1 MVFDTRRA
9 IDDARKDDRSD
20 PGFGGIVCTGQL
32 LLMSG
37 AQRLGGLGRLDFL
50 LAAAVDLRVLA
61 GLAAWI
67 ASTVFWL
74 YVLQV
79 APLSRA
85 YGLTSLTYVLVPL
98 ASVYIFGEQLRRL
111 HVLGML
117 LIVIGVAFLLSG
129 D

>member
-1 MVFDTRRA
+1 MIQTKTLLLILASVIFSA
-9 IDDARKDDRSD
+9 L
-20 PGFGGIVCTGQL
+20 GQL

-37 AQRLGGLGRLDFL
+37 AQRLVGLGRVDYL
-50 LAAAVDLRVLA
+50 LAAATDLRVIA

-67 ASTVFWL
+67 ASTVCWL

-98 ASVYIFGEQLRRL
+98 ASIYLFNEQMRRL
-111 HVLGML
+111 HVVGMV
-117 LIVIGVAFLLSG
+117 LIVLGVAFLLSG
-129 D
+129 E